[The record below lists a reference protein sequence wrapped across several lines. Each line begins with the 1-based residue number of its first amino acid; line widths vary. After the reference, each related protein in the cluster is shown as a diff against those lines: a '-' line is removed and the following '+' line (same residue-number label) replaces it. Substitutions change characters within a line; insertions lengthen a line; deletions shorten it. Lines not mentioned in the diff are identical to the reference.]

1 MNFLLAQFHPKG
13 AGAGHFLACLLAMW
27 HVACVTDATGRGT
40 FWVSTWEIHAGRA
53 SGDVRGQL
61 LQERGLLPPS
71 QECCNE
77 SICGKEMFRRGQ
89 MFSLGKQ
96 TQQTQTSSIY

>member
-27 HVACVTDATGRGT
+27 HVPCVTDATGRGT
-40 FWVSTWEIHAGRA
+40 SWVSTWEIHAGRA

-61 LQERGLLPPS
+61 LQERGLVQPS
-71 QECCNE
+71 QECL
-77 SICGKEMFRRGQ
+77 Q
-89 MFSLGKQ
+89 
-96 TQQTQTSSIY
+96 